1 MRKVSLLF
9 GFFFALGVQAQHPLH
24 FTATDPGAA
33 PREHGVDFT
42 HLLLELSFEPQNK
55 KVLGKV
61 THTFKAKRLGVDSIF
76 LDAPGIRVSELRLNG
91 KAYPYEL
98 MNQGIVLRFNPSA
111 DTAFVQTLEIQYT
124 ANPKRGLYFIGWN
137 DPSNTNRK
145 QIWSQG
151 QGIDNRHWIPMF
163 DSQNDKVISELRV
176 TFPEPYYV
184 LSNGGL
190 VSRKKTKGG
199 QIEWQYKMP
208 APHANYLI
216 MLGIGE
222 YKVLEKKSAS
232 GVPMKLLYYPDQADR
247 AEPTYRYSVEM
258 FDFFEQEI
266 GIPYPWKTYSQI
278 PVQDFMYGAMENT
291 SATVFGDFFC
301 VDERGYLDRN
311 YVSVNAHELAH
322 QWFGDLITARSAK
335 HHWLQESFATFYNW
349 MYEKEAF
356 GADHFDWNRHNAAQ
370 SALQASR
377 EDLLPVAHSTAGT
390 VRHYPKGAH
399 VLYMLRE
406 VCGRANYNK
415 AIRRYLR
422 SFGFKNVDSQDL
434 LNSFHDELGL
444 ELDWFWN
451 QWVYKGGEPHFHVVT
466 ETVTN
471 AAGKPEARFIIKQ
484 EQELG
489 ELSSVFQMPINL
501 AVYLKDGRV
510 IRSQQWIK
518 TKEAT
523 LTVPLPEGAEVDFM
537 VADENR
543 QILSKQ
549 TFEASPE
556 ALRNMALH
564 AKGLLDRYAA
574 LEKLRELSL
583 NDKKTVLLQAL
594 NSPHEFHA
602 LKLEALRQLLPSIE
616 TDSEVLSAFR
626 SAIKSRDMELQ
637 KGSTQLLM
645 TVLPSASIAGL
656 MPEIQAI
663 FNQANASYQ
672 LLENALNL
680 ACRWQP
686 ERAAEWLAAIP
697 ALSGNRGKSL
707 EICRLELTV
716 KHQLPTADAA
726 LKSLEEY
733 ASPRYEFITQTQAWA
748 ALSRLDHL
756 SSAMLDY
763 AIAAMENSNQRLS
776 GPVRSSLKELL
787 AGHRHQALL
796 NRWVAE
802 HPEQAPGLLA
812 KIR

>member
-1 MRKVSLLF
+1 MRKVSLIFSL
-9 GFFFALGVQAQHPLH
+9 FFALGVQAQQPLH

-33 PREHGVDFT
+33 PRAHGVDFT
-42 HLLLELSFEPQNK
+42 YLLLELSFEPQNK

-91 KAYPYEL
+91 KSYPYEL
-98 MNQGIVLRFNPSA
+98 MNQGIVLRFDPSP
-111 DTAFVQTLEIQYT
+111 DTALEHTLEIKYT
-124 ANPKRGLYFIGWN
+124 ANPKRGLYFIGWD

-190 VSRKKTKGG
+190 ISRKKTKDG

-232 GVPMKLLYYPDQADR
+232 GVPMRLLYYPDQADR

-377 EDLLPVAHSTAGT
+377 EDLLPVAHSAAGT

-422 SFGFKNVDSQDL
+422 SFGFKNVDSHDL

-466 ETVTN
+466 ETVSN

-484 EQELG
+484 EQEVG

-501 AVYLKDGRV
+501 AVYLKDGRI
-510 IRSQQWIK
+510 IRSEQWIK

-523 LTVPLPEGAEVDFM
+523 LTVSLPEGAEVDFM

-543 QILSKQ
+543 QILSKRR
-549 TFEASPE
+549 FEASKD
-556 ALRNMALH
+556 ALKSMALK
-564 AKGLLDRYAA
+564 ANGLLDRYAA
-574 LEKLRELSL
+574 LEYMREWPLE
-583 NDKKTVLLQAL
+583 DKKAILMQVLAKKG
-594 NSPHEFHA
+594 EFHA
-602 LKLEALRQLLPSIE
+602 LKAEALRQLNPSFNTNNEVQLAFKEALKSSDIE
-616 TDSEVLSAFR
+616 VQKSALQMLLNAQSS
-626 SAIKSRDMELQ
+626 SAL
-637 KGSTQLLM
+637 TTLL
-645 TVLPSASIAGL
+645 
-656 MPEIQAI
+656 PEIRAVLDQP
-663 FNQANASYQ
+663 NASYQ
-672 LLENALNL
+672 LLEHALTL
-680 ACRWQP
+680 GCRLQP
-686 ERAAEWLAAIP
+686 DRAAEWLKAVP
-697 ALSGNRGKSL
+697 QLPGNRGKNL
-707 EICRLELTV
+707 EICRLEL
-716 KHQLPTADAA
+716 QALYLPEQAEKA
-726 LKSLEEY
+726 LNQLEEY
-733 ASPRYEFITQTQAWA
+733 SSGRYEFITQTQAWA

-756 SSAMLDY
+756 SSAMLVN
-763 AIAAMENSNQRLS
+763 AIQAMEHSNQRLA

-787 AGHRHQALL
+787 ARHRHQDLL

-802 HPEQAPGLLA
+802 HPEQAAGLLA

>member
-1 MRKVSLLF
+1 MRMVF
-9 GFFFALGVQAQHPLH
+9 TALCLCAALATQAQQPLH
-24 FTATDPGAA
+24 FTATDPGAP
-33 PREHGVDFT
+33 PREHGVDFIY
-42 HLLLELSFEPQNK
+42 LLAELSFKPEAK
-55 KVLGKV
+55 KVMGKV

-76 LDAPGIRVSELRLNG
+76 LDAPGIQISSMQLNG
-91 KAYPYEL
+91 KAFPYEL
-98 MNQGIVLRFNPSA
+98 ANQGIVLRFNPSP
-111 DTAFVQTLEIQYT
+111 DTAQLNSLEITYT
-124 ANPKRGLYFIGWN
+124 ATPKKGLYFIGWD

-151 QGIDNRHWIPMF
+151 QGTDNRHWIPMF
-163 DSQNDKVISELRV
+163 DSQNDKVVSELRV

-190 VSRKKTKGG
+190 VSRKKTKDG

-232 GVPMKLLYYPDQADR
+232 GVPMKLLYYPDHADR

-301 VDERGYLDRN
+301 VDERGYRDRN
-311 YVSVNAHELAH
+311 YVAVNAHELAH

-349 MYEKEAF
+349 LYEKEAF

-377 EDLLPVAHSTAGT
+377 EDLLPVAHSQAGT

-451 QWVYKGGEPHFHVVT
+451 QWVYKGGEPHFHVIT

-471 AAGKPEARFIIKQ
+471 ADGKPEARFIVRQ
-484 EQELG
+484 EQEVG
-489 ELSSVFQMPINL
+489 ELSSVFQMPMNL
-501 AVYLKDGRV
+501 AVYLKNGQVVRSRQW
-510 IRSQQWIK
+510 IRSK
-518 TKEAT
+518 NVT
-523 LTVPLPEGAEVDFM
+523 LTVPLPDGAEVDFM

-549 TFEASPE
+549 PFEASPE

-574 LEKLRELSL
+574 LEKMREVSL
-583 NDKKTVLLQAL
+583 NDKKTVLLQVL

-616 TDSEVLSAFR
+616 TDPEVLSAFR
-626 SAIKSRDMELQ
+626 SAIKSSDMELQ
-637 KGSTQLLM
+637 KGSTQLLLPL
-645 TVLPSASIAGL
+645 LPSSSILGL
-656 MPEIQAI
+656 LPEIQAI

-686 ERAAEWLAAIP
+686 ERAAEWLAATP

-716 KHQLPTADAA
+716 KHQLPQADAA

-748 ALSRLDHL
+748 ALARLDYL
-756 SSAMLDY
+756 SPALLDY
-763 AIAAMENSNQRLS
+763 ALVAMEHSNGRLA
-776 GPVRSSLKELL
+776 GPVRSTLKELL
-787 AGHRHQALL
+787 SRHRHQAML
-796 NRWVAE
+796 NSWLQA
-802 HPEQAPGLLA
+802 HPDLA
-812 KIR
+812 AQMQSKIR

>member
-1 MRKVSLLF
+1 MRKVSLIFSL
-9 GFFFALGVQAQHPLH
+9 FFALGVQAQQPLH

-33 PREHGVDFT
+33 PRAHGVDFT

-91 KAYPYEL
+91 KSYPYEL
-98 MNQGIVLRFNPSA
+98 MNQGIVLRFNPSP
-111 DTAFVQTLEIQYT
+111 DTALEHTLEIQYT
-124 ANPKRGLYFIGWN
+124 ANPKRGLYFIGWD

-190 VSRKKTKGG
+190 ISRKKTKDG

-377 EDLLPVAHSTAGT
+377 EDLLPVAHSAAGT

-422 SFGFKNVDSQDL
+422 SFGFKNVDSHDL

-466 ETVTN
+466 ETVFN

-484 EQELG
+484 EQEVG

-501 AVYLKDGRV
+501 AVYLKDGRI

-523 LTVPLPEGAEVDFM
+523 LTVSLPEGAEVDFM

-543 QILSKQ
+543 QILSKRR
-549 TFEASPE
+549 FEASKD
-556 ALRNMALH
+556 ALKSMALK
-564 AKGLLDRYAA
+564 ANGLLDRYAA
-574 LEKLRELSL
+574 LEYMREWPLE
-583 NDKKTVLLQAL
+583 DKKAILMQVLAKKG
-594 NSPHEFHA
+594 EFHA
-602 LKLEALRQLLPSIE
+602 LKAEALRQLNPSFNTNNEVQLAFKEALKSTDIE
-616 TDSEVLSAFR
+616 VQKSALQMLLNVQSS
-626 SAIKSRDMELQ
+626 SALTS
-637 KGSTQLLM
+637 LL
-645 TVLPSASIAGL
+645 
-656 MPEIQAI
+656 PEIRALL
-663 FNQANASYQ
+663 NQPKASYQ
-672 LLENALNL
+672 LLEHALTL
-680 ACRWQP
+680 GCRLQP
-686 ERAAEWLAAIP
+686 DRVAEWLKAAP
-697 ALSGNRGKSL
+697 QLPGNRGKNL
-707 EICRLELTV
+707 EICRLEL
-716 KHQLPTADAA
+716 QALYLPEQAEKA
-726 LKSLEEY
+726 LNQLEEY
-733 ASPRYEFITQTQAWA
+733 SSGRYEFITQTQAWA

-756 SSAMLDY
+756 SSAMLDN
-763 AIAAMENSNQRLS
+763 AIQAMEHSNQRLA
-776 GPVRSSLKELL
+776 GPVRNSLKELL
-787 AGHRHQALL
+787 GRHRHQELL

-802 HPEQAPGLLA
+802 HPEQAAGLLA